1 VERSDRRK
9 RAERRGRVLH
19 GIRRSI
25 GLEALVREHLIK
37 KAKAGRVTSET
48 LEEAELYLTRAA
60 GYFGRERDLASV
72 TVGEVQRWVE
82 HLRPLPSKQGTP
94 GLSGGTLRH
103 HLNHLSNLSQ
113 RAQSEESLD
122 GGAPVSV
129 YTVAREL
136 GHGGESLVRRIYGH
150 LGDVRHRSEVV
161 EYRVEQHEERLRD
174 RLAVLTN

>member
-1 VERSDRRK
+1 
-9 RAERRGRVLH
+9 VLH

-103 HLNHLSNLSQ
+103 HLNHVSNLFR
-113 RAQSEESLD
+113 RAQSEGLVAPGYNPVAAIMPGEKPSGRGRKKP
-122 GGAPVSV
+122 GGSK
-129 YTVAREL
+129 
-136 GHGGESLVRRIYGH
+136 
-150 LGDVRHRSEVV
+150 
-161 EYRVEQHEERLRD
+161 
-174 RLAVLTN
+174 